1 MTVIYPVSSSCSTAA
16 DNLGRPF
23 IPWRVIFSMSETR
36 RIPGVIRGHKV
47 SFSPCLARCPTRPP
61 LLLSFHL
68 FRRPRWNLPRLLRR
82 RLRSPMVRQVWSL
95 ISRRTLRGKRPRDP
109 NKDCSQQRAA
119 ATNTAIFTGQLSLKV
134 SHVVDTKLL

>member
-61 LLLSFHL
+61 LLLSFYL

-95 ISRRTLRGKRPRDP
+95 ISRRALRGKRSARSEQRLLPAAGCGYKHGHFYRAIIVEGEPR
-109 NKDCSQQRAA
+109 R
-119 ATNTAIFTGQLSLKV
+119 
-134 SHVVDTKLL
+134 

>member
-47 SFSPCLARCPTRPP
+47 SFSPCLARCPTRPTAP
-61 LLLSFHL
+61 SILLSFSSSAL
-68 FRRPRWNLPRLLRR
+68 EFASTPPPTIAQPDGAPGVVINFAARAAWKKTARSEQRLLPAAGCGYKHFYRAIIVEGEPRR
-82 RLRSPMVRQVWSL
+82 
-95 ISRRTLRGKRPRDP
+95 
-109 NKDCSQQRAA
+109 
-119 ATNTAIFTGQLSLKV
+119 
-134 SHVVDTKLL
+134 